1 LSLLLLAIGAQLGV
15 LNDESPDW
23 TWISAVLL
31 VDVAHVWAT
40 GFRVYF
46 DPAELKRRIWL
57 YSLDCRVSA
66 LGEIARKVRELEKVE
81 QVFS

>member
-15 LNDESPDW
+15 LNDGSPDW
-23 TWISAVLL
+23 TWISAVLP

-46 DPAELKRRIWL
+46 DPAELK
-57 YSLDCRVSA
+57 
-66 LGEIARKVRELEKVE
+66 
-81 QVFS
+81 